1 MGNITGE
8 SFKDYVAKQIT
19 VRQRN
24 LGDASRSRTQLLQQN
39 ANSAWIK
46 LTSAIVVKNTEKF
59 GYDADIAQKY
69 ALFGGTLAGSTVLGG
84 LSAYTQFGQEQGPRP
99 APGITSFETKNR
111 NRGSVRE
118 STIQIKA
125 YNRTQFDLLDVLYLR
140 LGYSVL
146 IEFGNSLYFDNNNVF
161 QTFSNSDT
169 LTSTFLD
176 GTYTGKQDQL
186 LTAIEAKRKLTGGN
200 YDAIFGRISNFSWS
214 FLPDGSYDISVTI
227 ISYGDVI
234 ESLKQNT
241 MSEDTSATPQTTEQK
256 EQAEE
261 QQENA
266 QAALD
271 AATTDAKVIDVL
283 QNISV
288 LGRLFWDIKD
298 DMLRSPGPGSNN
310 CRSLSTANPF
320 RMSGYSKHDAIK
332 IHSEG
337 SGEDYYYIRF
347 GALLQFLWDKN
358 MLYVDAKGQNPLLK
372 LDNDAASNLI
382 YKTPYTLSGNPLICV
397 VRTKITLQGSD
408 QDFDGDVYKDIPDEG
423 VFQDPNST
431 DSGRLMNVYLNLAY
445 LLKESNSIKDA
456 SNKVNFYD
464 IIKKACEGFQSSL
477 GGIIKIEPT
486 VDADEGR
493 FYILDEVPIPSRQTE
508 QAKTPTVVMKIYG
521 VNPGGEGTFVRDFG
535 IKTEITNALAS
546 TITIGAQANGSVKGE
561 DATAFSKWNEGLTDR
576 ILPVKNNKDETEEE
590 KTARLNKAAELSNQY
605 KNIQQEYMNFLQG
618 QASFDWE
625 EDKVS
630 SFSSILTN
638 MLTFTQTS
646 DATSTNSASGGLGFL
661 PINLNLTFD
670 GIAGMKIY
678 QQFTVDSSFLPRN
691 YGSTLQFLI
700 KGITHKIDNNQ
711 WITSVET
718 VAVPSSV
725 AKSTSNQSFTG
736 IKAVAGPSGTGG
748 TAAAPTG
755 EVRYPSGVAGAVRL
769 RLKRQREVFT
779 PGATKPDGVGQTL
792 GILQVL
798 DGSGKLL
805 KEYTT
810 VEEPWRG
817 NRSSISCIPPGR
829 YTFTKSKANNH
840 ASLGNVLRFAG
851 IPFRDGV
858 LMHIGATHKDTEGC
872 ILPGIKEQL
881 DRNGDKVPDNRG
893 GEGTNTAAAMTQ
905 ILNYLYPSGAPNS
918 TYTIEIYGVP
928 GQQYIESR
936 DGSIYANP
944 STSPVEDGAKQSRQA
959 YVDYVVQLNKVL
971 SLKDAY
977 DRGNPLL
984 KSTVNASRVAGLVYV
999 DNVDE
1004 GAKRMQ
1010 ALVNQIKQS
1019 IGGKPAPWQ
1028 NKLALDKLIPD
1039 HKQIFIEQFNGLIKA
1054 VLAKNNTYGF
1064 RYPSTTNPKKLGKEA
1079 FTFKPDY
1086 G

>member
-8 SFKDYVAKQIT
+8 GFKEYVTKQIS
-19 VRQRN
+19 VRQKN
-24 LGDASRSRTQLLQQN
+24 LGDASRSNSQLLQQN

-46 LTSAIVVKNTEKF
+46 LTSAIVVKNIEKF
-59 GYDADIAQKY
+59 GYEADIAQKY

-84 LSAYTQFGQEQGPRP
+84 LSAYNQFGQEQGPRP
-99 APGITSFETKNR
+99 APGITSFQTKNR

-118 STIQIKA
+118 STISIKA
-125 YNRTQFDLLDVLYLR
+125 YNRAQFDLLDVLYLR

-146 IEFGNSLYFDNNNVF
+146 IEFGNSLYFDNNNTF
-161 QTFSNSDT
+161 QQFTNSNT

-200 YDAIFGRISNFSWS
+200 YDAIFGRISNFNWS

-227 ISYGDVI
+227 MSYGDVI

-241 MSEDTSATPQTTEQK
+241 MSEDTGTQTQTAEQK
-256 EQAEE
+256 EE
-261 QQENA
+261 QQE
-266 QAALD
+266 QAENQQQDLD
-271 AATTDAKVIDVL
+271 AAKTDGEVIDIL
-283 QNISV
+283 QNVDI
-288 LGRLFWDIKD
+288 LGRLFSDIKN
-298 DMLRSPGPGSNN
+298 DMLRNPGPGSEN
-310 CRSLSTANPF
+310 CKSLSTANAF
-320 RMSGYSKHDAIK
+320 RISGYSKHDAVK
-332 IHSEG
+332 THNTG
-337 SGEDYYYIRF
+337 AGEDYFYIRF

-358 MLYVDAKGQNPLLK
+358 MLYVDAQGQNPLLS
-372 LDNDAASNLI
+372 LDNDPTTNLI
-382 YKTPYTLSGNPLICV
+382 YKTPYTVSGNPLICI
-397 VRTKITLQGSD
+397 VRTKITIQGSD
-408 QDFDGDVYKDIPDEG
+408 QDFDGDLYADIPDEG
-423 VFQDPNST
+423 IFQDPDNN
-431 DSGRLMNVYLNLAY
+431 DSGRLMNVYVNLAY
-445 LLKESNSIKDA
+445 ILKEANSIKDA

-464 IIKKACEGFQSSL
+464 LIKKVTGGIQSAL
-477 GGIIKIEPT
+477 GGVNKLEPT

-493 FYILDEVPIPSRQTE
+493 FYILDELPIPSRQAE
-508 QAKTPTVVMKIYG
+508 QAKKPASVMKIYG

-561 DATAFSKWNEGLTDR
+561 DATAFSKWNEGLIDR
-576 ILPVKNNKDETEEE
+576 ILPVKNNKGETEADKKAKKE
-590 KTARLNKAAELSNQY
+590 KQEQLNEQF
-605 KNIQQEYMNFLQG
+605 KNIQQEYLNFILG
-618 QASFDWE
+618 QSNFDWE
-625 EDKVS
+625 EDKVA

-638 MLTFTQTS
+638 MLTFTQTT
-646 DATSTNSASGGLGFL
+646 AANSTNSASGGLGFL

-678 QQFTVDSSFLPRN
+678 QQFTVDSSFLPKN
-691 YGSTLQFLI
+691 YGATLQFLI
-700 KGITHKIDNNQ
+700 IGLSHKIENNQ
-711 WITSVET
+711 WLTSVET

-725 AKSTSNQSFTG
+725 AKSTANQSFTG
-736 IKAVAGPSGTGG
+736 VKASSSPSGTGG
-748 TAAAPTG
+748 TAAASTG

-769 RLKRQREVFT
+769 RLKRQKEVFT

-798 DGSGKLL
+798 DANGKLL

-829 YTFTKSKANNH
+829 YPFTKSKANNH
-840 ASLGNVLRFAG
+840 ASLGNVLRFAD
-851 IPFRDGV
+851 IPFRAGV

-881 DRNGDKVPDNRG
+881 DRNGDKVPDNKAG
-893 GEGTNTAAAMTQ
+893 STNQAMTE
-905 ILNYLYPSGAPNS
+905 ILNYLYPSGAPNN
-918 TYTIEIYGVP
+918 TYAIEIYGVP
-928 GQQYIESR
+928 GQQYVEYR
-936 DGSIYANP
+936 DGSVYANP
-944 STSPVEDGAKQSRQA
+944 SSTPGQDTAKQSRQT

-977 DRGNPLL
+977 DKGKPLL
-984 KSTVNASRVAGLVYV
+984 ASTVNATRVAGLVSV

-1004 GAKRMQ
+1004 AAKRMRS
-1010 ALVNQIKQS
+1010 LINDVKQT
-1019 IGGKPAPWQ
+1019 IGGKPAPWE
-1028 NKLALDKLIPD
+1028 NKLQLSKLNPD
-1039 HKQIFIEQFNGLIKA
+1039 HKRLFQEQFNGLIKA
-1054 VLAKNNTYGF
+1054 VLARNNNYSF
-1064 RYPSTTNPKKLGKEA
+1064 RYPSITDPKLYGGESFA
-1079 FTFKPDY
+1079 LKPDY

>member
-19 VRQRN
+19 TRQKN
-24 LGDASRSRTQLLQQN
+24 LGDASRSNKQLLQQN

-161 QTFSNSDT
+161 QTFSNSNT

-320 RMSGYSKHDAIK
+320 RISGYSKHDAIK

-464 IIKKACEGFQSSL
+464 IIKKACEGIQSSL
-477 GGIIKIEPT
+477 GGINKIEPT

-493 FYILDEVPIPSRQTE
+493 FYILDEVPIPSRQAE

-576 ILPVKNNKDETEEE
+576 ILPVKNNKDETAEE
-590 KTARLNKAAELSNQY
+590 KAARLKKAAELKDQY

-736 IKAVAGPSGTGG
+736 IKAVSGPSGTGG

-769 RLKRQREVFT
+769 RLRRQREAFT
-779 PGATKPDGVGQTL
+779 PGANQPSGVGQTL

-817 NRSSISCIPPGR
+817 NKSSVSCIPPGR
-829 YTFTKSKANNH
+829 YSFTKSASNH
-840 ASLGNVLRFAG
+840 APSLGSVLRFTG

-858 LMHIGATHKDTEGC
+858 LMHIGTTYRDTEGC
-872 ILPGIKEQL
+872 ILPGIKQQV
-881 DRNGDKVPDNRG
+881 DRNGDKVPDNKAG
-893 GEGTNTAAAMTQ
+893 STQQAMNE
-905 ILNYLYPSGAPNS
+905 ILSYLYPSGAPNS
-918 TYTIEIYGVP
+918 TYTIEVYGVP
-928 GQQYIESR
+928 GKEYVESR

-944 STSPVEDGAKQSRQA
+944 SASPVEDGAKQSRQT
-959 YVDYVVQLNKVL
+959 YVNYVVQLNKVL

-1054 VLAKNNTYGF
+1054 VLSKNNTYGF
-1064 RYPSTTNPKKLGKEA
+1064 RYPSTTNPKELGKEA

>member
-19 VRQRN
+19 TRQKN
-24 LGDASRSRTQLLQQN
+24 LGDASRSNKQLLQQN

-464 IIKKACEGFQSSL
+464 IIKKACEGIQSSL
-477 GGIIKIEPT
+477 GGINKIEPT

>member
-19 VRQRN
+19 TRQKN
-24 LGDASRSRTQLLQQN
+24 LGDASRSNSQLLQQN

-146 IEFGNSLYFDNNNVF
+146 IEFGNSLYFDNNNTF
-161 QTFSNSDT
+161 QQFTNSNT

-271 AATTDAKVIDVL
+271 AADTDAKVIDVL

-320 RMSGYSKHDAIK
+320 RISGYSKHDAIK

-358 MLYVDAKGQNPLLK
+358 MLYVDAQGQNPLLK

-423 VFQDPNST
+423 VFQDPDNT

-464 IIKKACEGFQSSL
+464 IIKKACEGIQSSL
-477 GGIIKIEPT
+477 GGINKIEPT

-508 QAKTPTVVMKIYG
+508 QAKTPAVIMKIYG

-576 ILPVKNNKDETEEE
+576 ILPVKNNKGETAEE
-590 KTARLNKAAELSNQY
+590 KEARLKKAEELNNQY

-725 AKSTSNQSFTG
+725 AKSTANQSFTG
-736 IKAVAGPSGTGG
+736 IKASSSPSGTGG

-798 DGSGKLL
+798 DGS
-805 KEYTT
+805 
-810 VEEPWRG
+810 
-817 NRSSISCIPPGR
+817 
-829 YTFTKSKANNH
+829 
-840 ASLGNVLRFAG
+840 
-851 IPFRDGV
+851 
-858 LMHIGATHKDTEGC
+858 
-872 ILPGIKEQL
+872 
-881 DRNGDKVPDNRG
+881 
-893 GEGTNTAAAMTQ
+893 
-905 ILNYLYPSGAPNS
+905 
-918 TYTIEIYGVP
+918 
-928 GQQYIESR
+928 
-936 DGSIYANP
+936 
-944 STSPVEDGAKQSRQA
+944 
-959 YVDYVVQLNKVL
+959 
-971 SLKDAY
+971 
-977 DRGNPLL
+977 
-984 KSTVNASRVAGLVYV
+984 
-999 DNVDE
+999 
-1004 GAKRMQ
+1004 
-1010 ALVNQIKQS
+1010 
-1019 IGGKPAPWQ
+1019 
-1028 NKLALDKLIPD
+1028 
-1039 HKQIFIEQFNGLIKA
+1039 
-1054 VLAKNNTYGF
+1054 
-1064 RYPSTTNPKKLGKEA
+1064 
-1079 FTFKPDY
+1079 
-1086 G
+1086 

>member
-19 VRQRN
+19 TRQKN
-24 LGDASRSRTQLLQQN
+24 LGDASRSNSQLLQQN

-261 QQENA
+261 QQQNA

-320 RMSGYSKHDAIK
+320 RISGYSKHDAIK

-358 MLYVDAKGQNPLLK
+358 MLYVDAQGQNPLLK

-423 VFQDPNST
+423 VFQDPDNT

-464 IIKKACEGFQSSL
+464 IIKKACEGIQSSL
-477 GGIIKIEPT
+477 GGINKIEPT
-486 VDADEGR
+486 IDADEGR
-493 FYILDEVPIPSRQTE
+493 FYILDEVPIPSRQAE
-508 QAKTPTVVMKIYG
+508 QVKTPAVIMKIYG

-576 ILPVKNNKDETEEE
+576 ILPVKNNKGETAEE
-590 KTARLNKAAELSNQY
+590 KEARLKKAEELNNQY

-725 AKSTSNQSFTG
+725 AKSTANQSFTG

-769 RLKRQREVFT
+769 RLRRQKEAFT
-779 PGATKPDGVGQTL
+779 PGATQPDGVGQTL

-817 NRSSISCIPPGR
+817 NKSSISCIPPGR
-829 YTFTKSKANNH
+829 YSFTKSTSNH
-840 ASLGNVLRFAG
+840 APSLGSVLRFTG

-858 LMHIGATHKDTEGC
+858 LMHIGTTYRDTEGC
-872 ILPGIKEQL
+872 ILPGIKQQV
-881 DRNGDKVPDNRG
+881 DRNGDKVPDNKAG
-893 GEGTNTAAAMTQ
+893 STQQAMNE

-918 TYTIEIYGVP
+918 TYTIEVYGVP
-928 GQQYIESR
+928 GKQYIESR
-936 DGSIYANP
+936 DGSVYANP

-977 DRGNPLL
+977 DKGNPLL

-1004 GAKRMQ
+1004 GAKRIQ
-1010 ALVNQIKQS
+1010 ALVNQRKQN

-1054 VLAKNNTYGF
+1054 VLAKDNTYGF
-1064 RYPSTTNPKKLGKEA
+1064 RYPSTTNPKELGKEA

>member
-8 SFKDYVAKQIT
+8 GFKSYVAKQIT

-84 LSAYTQFGQEQGPRP
+84 LNAYNQFGQEQGPRP

-125 YNRTQFDLLDVLYLR
+125 YNRAQFDLLDVLYLR

-169 LTSTFLD
+169 LTTSFLD

-186 LTAIEAKRKLTGGN
+186 LTAIEKKRELTGGN
-200 YDAIFGRISNFSWS
+200 YDAIFGRISNFSWN

-227 ISYGDVI
+227 MSYGDVI

-241 MSEDTSATPQTTEQK
+241 MSEDTSETPQTAEQK

-261 QQENA
+261 QQQNA

-271 AATTDAKVIDVL
+271 AADTDAKVIDVL

-298 DMLRSPGPGSNN
+298 DMVRNPGPGSNN
-310 CRSLSTANPF
+310 CRSLSSANPF
-320 RMSGYSKHDAIK
+320 RISGYSKHDAIK

-358 MLYVDAKGQNPLLK
+358 MLYVDAQGQNPLLK

-423 VFQDPNST
+423 IFQDPNNA

-464 IIKKACEGFQSSL
+464 IIKKACEGIQSSL
-477 GGIIKIEPT
+477 GGINKIEPT

-493 FYILDEVPIPSRQTE
+493 FYILDEVPIPSRQAE
-508 QAKTPTVVMKIYG
+508 QAKTPAVVMKIYG

-535 IKTEITNALAS
+535 IKTGITNALSS

-576 ILPVKNNKDETEEE
+576 ILPVKNNKNETAEQ
-590 KTARLNKAAELSNQY
+590 KTARLKKAAELKDQY

-618 QASFDWE
+618 QANFDWE

-670 GIAGMKIY
+670 GLAGIKIY

-700 KGITHKIDNNQ
+700 IGITHKIDNNQ

-718 VAVPSSV
+718 AAVPASV
-725 AKSTSNQSFTG
+725 AKPTANQSFTG

-769 RLKRQREVFT
+769 RLRRQREVFT
-779 PGATKPDGVGQTL
+779 PGANQPSGVGQTL

-817 NRSSISCIPPGR
+817 NQSSVSCIPPGR
-829 YTFTKSKANNH
+829 YSFTKSASNH
-840 ASLGNVLRFAG
+840 NPSLGSVLRFTG

-858 LMHIGATHKDTEGC
+858 LMHIGTTYRDTEGC
-872 ILPGIKEQL
+872 ILPGIKQQV
-881 DRNGDKVPDNRG
+881 DRNGDKVPDNKAG
-893 GEGTNTAAAMTQ
+893 STQQAMNE
-905 ILNYLYPSGAPNS
+905 ILNYLYPSGAPKS

-928 GQQYIESR
+928 GKQYVESR
-936 DGSIYANP
+936 DGSIYADP
-944 STSPVEDGAKQSRQA
+944 SASPAEDGAKQSRQT
-959 YVDYVVQLNKVL
+959 YVNYVVQLNKVL
-971 SLKDAY
+971 NLKDAY

-984 KSTVNASRVAGLVYV
+984 KSTVNATRVAGLVSV

-1004 GAKRMQ
+1004 GARRIQ

-1028 NKLALDKLIPD
+1028 NKLSLDKLIPD
-1039 HKQIFIEQFNGLIKA
+1039 HKKIFVEQFNGLVKA
-1054 VLAKNNTYGF
+1054 VLDKDNTF
-1064 RYPSTTNPKKLGKEA
+1064 IFKYPTTTNAKVVSTEGYTL
-1079 FTFKPDY
+1079 KPDY

>member
-19 VRQRN
+19 TRQKN
-24 LGDASRSRTQLLQQN
+24 LGDASRSNSQLLQQN

-118 STIQIKA
+118 STISIKA
-125 YNRTQFDLLDVLYLR
+125 YNRAQFDLLDVLYLR

-146 IEFGNSLYFDNNNVF
+146 IEFGNSLYFDNNNTF
-161 QTFSNSDT
+161 QQFTNSNT

-186 LTAIEAKRKLTGGN
+186 LTAIEAKRKLTGAN

-271 AATTDAKVIDVL
+271 AADTDAKVIDVL

-320 RMSGYSKHDAIK
+320 RISGYSKHDAIK

-358 MLYVDAKGQNPLLK
+358 MLYVDAQGQNPLLK

-423 VFQDPNST
+423 VFQDPDNT

-464 IIKKACEGFQSSL
+464 IIKKACEGIQSSL
-477 GGIIKIEPT
+477 GGINKIEPT

-493 FYILDEVPIPSRQTE
+493 FYILDEVPIPSRQAE
-508 QAKTPTVVMKIYG
+508 QAKTPAVIMKIYG

-576 ILPVKNNKDETEEE
+576 ILPVKNNKGETAEE
-590 KTARLNKAAELSNQY
+590 KEARLKKAEELNNQY
-605 KNIQQEYMNFLQG
+605 KNIQQEYMNFLQS

-725 AKSTSNQSFTG
+725 AKATANQSFTG
-736 IKAVAGPSGTGG
+736 IKASSSPSGTGG

-851 IPFRDGV
+851 IPFRAGV

-881 DRNGDKVPDNRG
+881 DRNRDKVPDNKAG
-893 GEGTNTAAAMTQ
+893 STSQAMTQ

-977 DRGNPLL
+977 DKGNPLL

-1019 IGGKPAPWQ
+1019 VGGKPAPWQ

-1064 RYPSTTNPKKLGKEA
+1064 RYPSTTNPKELGKEA

>member
-8 SFKDYVAKQIT
+8 GFKSYVAKQIT

-24 LGDASRSRTQLLQQN
+24 LGDASRSRSQLLQQN

-84 LSAYTQFGQEQGPRP
+84 LSAYNQFGQEQGPRP

-125 YNRTQFDLLDVLYLR
+125 YNRAQFDLLDVLYLR

-169 LTSTFLD
+169 LTTSFLD

-186 LTAIEAKRKLTGGN
+186 LTAIEKKRESTGGN
-200 YDAIFGRISNFSWS
+200 YDAIFGRVSNFNWS

-227 ISYGDVI
+227 MSYGDVI

-241 MSEDTSATPQTTEQK
+241 MSEDTSASPQTAEQK

-261 QQENA
+261 QQQNA

-271 AATTDAKVIDVL
+271 AADTDAKVIDVL

-298 DMLRSPGPGSNN
+298 DMLRNPGPGSNN
-310 CRSLSTANPF
+310 CRSLSSANPF
-320 RMSGYSKHDAIK
+320 RISGYSKHDAIK

-358 MLYVDAKGQNPLLK
+358 MLYVDAQGQNPLLK

-423 VFQDPNST
+423 VFQDPDNV

-464 IIKKACEGFQSSL
+464 VIKKACEGIQSSL
-477 GGIIKIEPT
+477 GGINKIEPT

-493 FYILDEVPIPSRQTE
+493 FYILDEVPIPSRQTQ
-508 QAKTPTVVMKIYG
+508 QAKTPGVVMKIYG

-576 ILPVKNNKDETEEE
+576 ILPVKNNKGESEAD
-590 KTARLNKAAELSNQY
+590 KKAKADKQQQLNEQY

-618 QASFDWE
+618 QANFDWE

-638 MLTFTQTS
+638 MLTFTQTTA
-646 DATSTNSASGGLGFL
+646 ATSTNSASGGLGFL

-718 VAVPSSV
+718 VAVPASV
-725 AKSTSNQSFTG
+725 AKSTANQSFTG

-748 TAAAPTG
+748 AAAAPTG

-769 RLKRQREVFT
+769 RLRRQREVFT
-779 PGATKPDGVGQTL
+779 PGANQPSGVGQTL

-817 NRSSISCIPPGR
+817 NQSSVSCIPPGR
-829 YTFTKSKANNH
+829 YSFTKSAANHNP
-840 ASLGNVLRFAG
+840 SLGSVLRFSG

-858 LMHIGATHKDTEGC
+858 LMHIGTTYKDTEGC
-872 ILPGIKEQL
+872 ILPGIKEQV
-881 DRNGDKVPDNRG
+881 DRNGDKVPDNKAG
-893 GEGTNTAAAMTQ
+893 STQQAMNE

-928 GQQYIESR
+928 GKQYVESR
-936 DGSIYANP
+936 DGSVYADP
-944 STSPVEDGAKQSRQA
+944 SASPADDGAKQSRQT
-959 YVDYVVQLNKVL
+959 YVNYVTQLNKVL
-971 SLKDAY
+971 NLKDAY

-984 KSTVNASRVAGLVYV
+984 KSTVNATRVAGLVSV

-1004 GAKRMQ
+1004 GARRIQ
-1010 ALVNQIKQS
+1010 ALVNQIKQT
-1019 IGGKPAPWQ
+1019 IAGKPAPWQ
-1028 NKLALDKLIPD
+1028 NKLELNKMIPD
-1039 HKQIFIEQFNGLIKA
+1039 HKKIFTEQFNGLIKA
-1054 VLAKNNTYGF
+1054 VLSRDNTFNF
-1064 RYPSTTNPKKLGKEA
+1064 RYPSTTNPKELGKESFA
-1079 FTFKPDY
+1079 LKPDY